1 MKVLIVDDESLI
13 CESIKAD
20 FLRMEHPWKY
30 EIFAAQSVAAAQKIY
45 YQEEPELVITDI
57 NMPGGSGLILVSE
70 IHKDNPDCGILV
82 LSAYDDFE
90 YVRNAFTMGAW
101 DYILKPIAFS
111 ELEQCVRQLA
121 EKILAAKGICRK
133 EKEPGLAE
141 KNSVFL
147 IEDVTGYIRQHI
159 GEKLSAAE
167 MARKMAVSYSSFG
180 KLFREHTGMSFS
192 AYLLWQRME
201 CAKEY
206 LVNSHMKIKQVA
218 SKVGYRENPQHFSRD
233 FTRQVG
239 MSPKE
244 YRAQMLGVHAQG
256 SQGGSSIN

>member
-20 FLRMEHPWKY
+20 IQRMEHPWEY
-30 EIFAAQSVAAAQKIY
+30 EVFTAQSVTSAQEIY
-45 YQEEPELVITDI
+45 YCEEPDVVITDV

-70 IHKDNPDCGILV
+70 IHKANPDCGLLV

-101 DYILKPIAFS
+101 DYILKPIAFV
-111 ELEQCVRQLA
+111 ELENCVRNLA
-121 EKILAAKGICRK
+121 EKISAGKESYRSDNDYDTERQKG
-133 EKEPGLAE
+133 
-141 KNSVFL
+141 VFRV
-147 IEDVTGYIRQHI
+147 EDVEDYIREHM
-159 GEKLSAAE
+159 GEKLSALE

-192 AYLLWQRME
+192 SYLLWQRME

-206 LVNSHMKIKQVA
+206 LESSHMKIKQVA
-218 SKVGYRENPQHFSRD
+218 SKVGYRDNPQHFSRD

-244 YRAQMLGVHAQG
+244 YRAQIFGERK
-256 SQGGSSIN
+256 